1 MMIHTEI
8 QRIWITRI
16 VELGN
21 YLGGTVPPKS
31 AKLFLPKIFSV
42 KRGWGYPPIPQK
54 KHRQNNSFFL
64 QEHVLSLLPPNFSG
78 RQIFPKGR
86 KGGGLLTIWQWPLH
100 SILRSIHKMV
110 DYTDLV
116 TKQHLIAHDTKN
128 FYSNGVESIEHISW
142 RGADCMQVLEDVQ
155 ESEASLPS
163 PSKRSPQVNKVGGGL
178 SQIQLP
184 TSWEIYYM
192 QLKKHIDHV
201 QVSGDPQVVELQF
214 RTRAASAGQQA
225 KAHVSQV

>member
-1 MMIHTEI
+1 M
-8 QRIWITRI
+8 
-16 VELGN
+16 
-21 YLGGTVPPKS
+21 
-31 AKLFLPKIFSV
+31 
-42 KRGWGYPPIPQK
+42 KRCW
-54 KHRQNNSFFL
+54 L
-64 QEHVLSLLPPNFSG
+64 
-78 RQIFPKGR
+78 
-86 KGGGLLTIWQWPLH
+86 
-100 SILRSIHKMV
+100 
-110 DYTDLV
+110 
-116 TKQHLIAHDTKN
+116 
-128 FYSNGVESIEHISW
+128 
-142 RGADCMQVLEDVQ
+142 QVLEDVQ